1 MILFSFHCNKKYKRN
16 SIRNRKIYIY
26 IVRKYLRKNI
36 LKKL

>member
-16 SIRNRKIYIY
+16 SIRNRKIYI
-26 IVRKYLRKNI
+26 VRKYLRKNV